1 LDDEMQCAIDAIN
14 DRIDD
19 LKEHLRELRAADQE
33 AIKVA
38 LVPVT
43 EKMQGFPEEYATKPD
58 MDAVK
63 EALQKLERD
72 AISREIY
79 EEQSKNLSDLVNRL
93 DRDKMNEKDF
103 QAFVAQYRDH
113 AEAAAIER
121 RAVAAG
127 LAESTSVVAQT
138 LANRDT
144 AEQATAGT
152 YKRLAAMIG
161 FATGLATLIIS
172 IVVLF
177 ANNAL

>member
-1 LDDEMQCAIDAIN
+1 MRCAIDAIN
-14 DRIDD
+14 KRIDE
-19 LKEHLRELRAADQE
+19 LKEHLRDLRAADQE

-79 EEQSKNLSDLVNRL
+79 EEQSKNLSDMVSKL
-93 DRDKMNEKDF
+93 DRHKLDEKEF
-103 QAFVAQYRDH
+103 QAFVEQYRDH
-113 AEAAAIER
+113 SEAAATER

-127 LAESTSVVAQT
+127 LAESTSVVAAT
-138 LANRDT
+138 LANR
-144 AEQATAGT
+144 ESREKGVSATW
-152 YKRLAAMIG
+152 KQMAAIVS
-161 FATGLATLIIS
+161 TGVLIMS
-172 IVVLF
+172 FVVSLVILF
-177 ANNAL
+177 SNDKI